1 MAVFGKVSDPSRPAR
16 CDRSVT
22 GFQPVSEDRTAKMPV
37 LQKPAEPA
45 CLEAK
50 FALHDLVVNDG
61 PVSSWPADSQRAEAH
76 KEFAANYFPTLI
88 STAYT

>member
-1 MAVFGKVSDPSRPAR
+1 MRSKCYGLPAR
-16 CDRSVT
+16 VGT
-22 GFQPVSEDRTAKMPV
+22 PTAKMPV

-45 CLEAK
+45 CLKAK

-61 PVSSWPADSQRAEAH
+61 PVSSWSADSQRAGAQ